1 MRQPLFTKQARLITE
16 PHSMKNT
23 PRIFF
28 IFLLFCLP
36 VLAQS
41 PSLAIGAEKPPFS
54 LDEVQKRHFLYFW
67 ELAHPT
73 NYQVPDRFPSDD
85 FSSIAATG
93 FGLSAY
99 LVGAER
105 GWITHAQAAER
116 VLKTLEFLKNL
127 PQGPDATSVAGY
139 RGWFYHFLQTQTA
152 LRYKTVELSSID
164 TGLLMAGILSCMTYF
179 DQNNPT
185 EEAIRKTSDFL
196 FRRVE
201 FDWFLNAQ
209 DRLSMGWFPER
220 DGFLVADWR
229 GYNEAMILNIMA
241 LGSPTH
247 PIPAKNW
254 EKWCEPY
261 FRAEFK
267 GQDHVNFGPLF
278 GHQYSH
284 CWIDFRGIQDPYM
297 KKAGFDYFEN
307 SRRAT
312 LAQRQYCIENPLNF
326 TGYGPNIWGLTAG
339 DGPDAEMLHEDKKI
353 FCPGYGARGVAIDY
367 QEDDGTIAPT
377 AAIAS
382 LPFAPEVCL
391 PTLEAMWNRWP
402 VGKYGFFDGYNETF
416 IQTERSPN
424 AQPGFPFW
432 VDKDYLGI
440 DQGPIVLMMENYR
453 SNFLWDLMKRNPYIV
468 QGLKRAGFSGGWLDK
483 VDTKKLLEGITFA
496 DGEKAQFNP
505 SIELDQNGFFQRA
518 IYTDKVGNKLPYQL
532 MTAEAANPQPAA
544 AKATAGQPSTVNR
557 LPSTVYR
564 PPSTVPLVV
573 FLHGSGERGT
583 HNNEQ
588 MRNGVHAFCEKWV
601 RDKHPHYLL
610 VPQCPPEERWGG
622 SSKDWQSLYTP
633 EPTVPGRMVLELIE
647 KMLLEHPDIDP
658 KRVYITGL
666 SMGGFG
672 TFDLLMRR
680 PDLFAAG
687 LPLSGGGD
695 PRYAEK
701 IKGIPLWVL
710 HGSLDDV
717 VFPRCS
723 RQIVEALKKMGSKV
737 KYTEHSTMY
746 HDIWTATYYNP
757 AVLEW
762 LFAQRRP

>member
-1 MRQPLFTKQARLITE
+1 MKKLPPLFLLALLACLAAPAQ
-16 PHSMKNT
+16 T
-23 PRIFF
+23 PP
-28 IFLLFCLP
+28 LP
-36 VLAQS
+36 
-41 PSLAIGAEKPPFS
+41 IGGEKPPFS
-54 LDEVQKRHFLYFW
+54 LHEVQKRHFLFFW
-67 ELAHPT
+67 ELAHKT
-73 NYQVPDRFPSDD
+73 NFQIPDRYPTDD

-99 LVGAER
+99 LVGVER
-105 GWITHAQAAER
+105 GWITRAQAAER
-116 VLKTLEFLKNL
+116 VQKTLEFLKNL
-127 PQGPDATSVAGY
+127 PQGPEATGVAGY
-139 RGWFYHFLQTQTA
+139 RGWFYHFLNTRTA

-179 DQNNPT
+179 DQNNPA
-185 EEAIRKTSDFL
+185 EAAIRKDSDYL

-201 FDWFLNAQ
+201 FDWFLNEQ
-209 DRLSMGWFPER
+209 NRLSMGWFPER
-220 DGFLVADWR
+220 DGFLAADWR

-247 PIPAKNW
+247 PISSKTW

-261 FRAEFK
+261 FRAEFQ

-312 LAQRQYCIENPLNF
+312 LAQRQYCIENPSKF
-326 TGYGPNIWGLTAG
+326 KGYGPNIWGLTAG
-339 DGPDAEMLHEDKKI
+339 DGPDAEMLHEGKKI

-377 AAIAS
+377 AAISS

-416 IQTERSPN
+416 TEISRSPKS
-424 AQPGFPFW
+424 QPGYPFW

-440 DQGPIVLMMENYR
+440 DQGPIVLMIENYR
-453 SNFLWDLMKRNPYIV
+453 SSFLWDLMKRNPYIV
-468 QGLKRAGFSGGWLDK
+468 MGLQRAGFTGGWLERIDQQK
-483 VDTKKLLEGITFA
+483 FMNGIVFQYNLETPVNT
-496 DGEKAQFNP
+496 Q
-505 SIELDQNGFFQRA
+505 IELDQNGFFRRD
-518 IYTDKVGNKLPYQL
+518 IYADKQGNKLPYQW
-532 MTAEAANPQPAA
+532 MTPWG
-544 AKATAGQPSTVNR
+544 KATNHQSPITNKPITNKPINQSPITNHQF
-557 LPSTVYR
+557 
-564 PPSTVPLVV
+564 PLVI

-583 HNNEQ
+583 QNHEQ
-588 MRNGVHAFCEKWV
+588 MRNGVHAFCEEWV
-601 RDKHPHYLL
+601 REKYPHYLL
-610 VPQCPPEERWGG
+610 VPQCPPDVRWGG
-622 SSKDWQSLYTP
+622 SSADWQTLFQA
-633 EPTVPGRMVLELIE
+633 EPTTPGRMVLELVE
-647 KMLLEHPDIDP
+647 KMLQEHPDIDP

-687 LPLSGGGD
+687 LPVCGGGD

-701 IKGIPLWVL
+701 VKDIPLWVF
-710 HGSLDDV
+710 HGGLDDV
-717 VFPRCS
+717 VLPRCS
-723 RQIVEALKKMGSKV
+723 RRIVEALEKINGKE
-737 KYTEHSTMY
+737 KYTEYSTMY
-746 HDIWTATYYNP
+746 HDIWNVTYYNP

-762 LFAQRRP
+762 LFAQRK

>member
-1 MRQPLFTKQARLITE
+1 MKKSPL
-16 PHSMKNT
+16 
-23 PRIFF
+23 
-28 IFLLFCLP
+28 IFLLVLLACRA
-36 VLAQS
+36 VLAQI
-41 PSLAIGAEKPPFS
+41 PTTPIGAEKPAFS
-54 LDEVQKRHFLYFW
+54 LDEAQKRHFLYFW

-73 NYQVPDRFPSDD
+73 NFQIPDRYPTDN

-105 GWITHAQAAER
+105 GWITRAQAAER

-127 PQGPDATSVAGY
+127 PQGPEASGVAGY
-139 RGWFYHFLQTQTA
+139 RGWFYHFLNTQTA

-164 TGLLMAGILSCMTYF
+164 TGLLMAGVLSCMSYF
-179 DQNNPT
+179 DQDIQT
-185 EEAIRKTSDFL
+185 EADIRKTADYL

-201 FDWFLNAQ
+201 FDWFMNEQ
-209 DRLSMGWFPER
+209 NRLSMGWFPER
-220 DGFLVADWR
+220 DGFLAADWR

-247 PIPAKNW
+247 PVPSKTW

-261 FRAEFK
+261 FRAAFK

-297 KKAGFDYFEN
+297 KEAGFDYFEN
-307 SRRAT
+307 SRRAA
-312 LAQRQYCIENPLNF
+312 LSQREYAIENPLKF
-326 TGYGPNIWGLTAG
+326 KGYGPNIWGLTAG
-339 DGPDAEMLHEDKKI
+339 DGPDAEMTHEGKKI

-382 LPFAPEVCL
+382 MPFAPEVCL

-416 IQTERSPN
+416 TEINQSPK
-424 AQPGFPFW
+424 AQPGLPFW

-440 DQGPIVLMMENYR
+440 DQGPIVLMIENYR
-453 SNFLWDLMKRNPYIV
+453 SNFLWDLMKRNPYMV
-468 QGLKRAGFSGGWLDK
+468 QGLKRAGFTGGWLDTVGSRPLAADIK
-483 VDTKKLLEGITFA
+483 HWA
-496 DGEKAQFNP
+496 DGEKAEINH
-505 SIELDQNGFFQRA
+505 SIPLDQQGFFQRA
-518 IYTDKVGNKLPYQL
+518 IYRDKTGNKLPYQL
-532 MTAEAANPQPAA
+532 MLPWQKATNLPAV
-544 AKATAGQPSTVNR
+544 AKAKAG
-557 LPSTVYR
+557 
-564 PPSTVPLVV
+564 PPITNKPITNHQFPLVI

-583 HNNEQ
+583 QNHEQ

-601 RDKHPHYLL
+601 REQHPHYLL
-610 VPQCPPEERWGG
+610 VPQCPPDQRWGG
-622 SSKDWQSLYTP
+622 SSKDWQTLYQP
-633 EPTVPGRMVLELIE
+633 EPTIPGRMVLELIE
-647 KMLLEHPDIDP
+647 NMLQEHPDIDP
-658 KRVYITGL
+658 NRVFITGL

-672 TFDLLMRR
+672 TFDLMMRR
-680 PDLFAAG
+680 PELFAAG

-701 IKGIPLWVL
+701 IKNIPLWVF
-710 HGSLDDV
+710 HGGLDDV
-717 VFPRCS
+717 AFPRCS
-723 RQIVEALKKMGSKV
+723 RQIVQALEKVGGKV
-737 KYTEHSTMY
+737 KYTEYSTMY
-746 HDIWTATYYNP
+746 HDIWNVTYYNP

-762 LFAQRRP
+762 LFEQRK

>member
-1 MRQPLFTKQARLITE
+1 MKKSPL
-16 PHSMKNT
+16 
-23 PRIFF
+23 
-28 IFLLFCLP
+28 IFLLFLLTCQAVP
-36 VLAQS
+36 AQM
-41 PSLAIGAEKPPFS
+41 PPASISGGNPTFS

-67 ELAHPT
+67 ELAHP
-73 NYQVPDRFPSDD
+73 NNFQVPDRYPTDN

-93 FGLSAY
+93 FGLSTY
-99 LVGAER
+99 LVGVER
-105 GWITHAQAAER
+105 GWITRTEAADR
-116 VLKTLEFLKNL
+116 VLKTLLFLKNL
-127 PQGPDATSVAGY
+127 PQGPDATGVAGY
-139 RGWFYHFLQTQTA
+139 RGWFYHFLNTQNA

-164 TGLLMAGILSCMTYF
+164 TGLLMAGVLSCMTYF
-179 DQNNPT
+179 DQDNQT
-185 EEAIRKTSDFL
+185 DEDIRKAADYL

-201 FDWFLNAQ
+201 FDWFLNEQ
-209 DRLSMGWFPER
+209 SRLSMGWFPER
-220 DGFLVADWR
+220 DGFLAADWR

-247 PIPAKNW
+247 PVPSRLW

-261 FRAEFK
+261 FRAEFE

-312 LAQRQYCIENPLNF
+312 LAQREYGIKNPQKYK
-326 TGYGPNIWGLTAG
+326 GYGPNIWGLTAG
-339 DGPDAEMLHEDKKI
+339 DGPDAEMTHEGKKI

-416 IQTERSPN
+416 TEINRSPK
-424 AQPGFPFW
+424 AQPGYQFW

-440 DQGPIVLMMENYR
+440 DQGPIVLMIENYR

-468 QGLKRAGFSGGWLDK
+468 QGLKRAGFSGGWLEKTDL
-483 VDTKKLLEGITFA
+483 KKLTQGIAFA
-496 DGEKAQFNP
+496 DGEKAGFNP
-505 SIELDQNGFFQRA
+505 TIPLDQQGFFQRA
-518 IYTDKVGNKLPYQL
+518 IYRDKTGNKLPYQL
-532 MTAEAANPQPAA
+532 MLPWLKAANHQSPITNKPITNHQF
-544 AKATAGQPSTVNR
+544 
-557 LPSTVYR
+557 
-564 PPSTVPLVV
+564 PLVI

-583 HNNEQ
+583 QNHQQ
-588 MRNGVHAFCEKWV
+588 MRYGVHAFCEKWM
-601 RDKHPHYLL
+601 REQHPHYLL
-610 VPQCPPEERWGG
+610 VPQCPPDLRWGG
-622 SSKDWQSLYTP
+622 SSKDWQTLYQKD
-633 EPTVPGRMVLELIE
+633 PTEPGRMVLELVE
-647 KMLLEHPDIDP
+647 KMLQEHTDIDP

-680 PDLFAAG
+680 PELFAAG

-695 PRYAEK
+695 PRHAEK
-701 IKGIPLWVL
+701 IKNIPLWVL
-710 HGSLDDV
+710 HGGLDDV
-717 VFPRCS
+717 VLPRCS
-723 RQIVEALKKMGSKV
+723 RQIVQALEKVGGKV
-737 KYTEHSTMY
+737 KYTEYSTMY
-746 HDIWTATYYNP
+746 HDIWNVTYYNQ

-762 LFAQRRP
+762 LFAQRK

>member
-1 MRQPLFTKQARLITE
+1 MKKSPLI
-16 PHSMKNT
+16 
-23 PRIFF
+23 
-28 IFLLFCLP
+28 LLL
-36 VLAQS
+36 VLLACYAVSAQK
-41 PSLAIGAEKPPFS
+41 PSVHVGAEKPPFS
-54 LDEVQKRHFLYFW
+54 LDEVQKRHFLFFW
-67 ELAHPT
+67 ELAHKT
-73 NYQVPDRFPSDD
+73 NFQVPDRYPTEE

-105 GWITHAQAAER
+105 GWITRAQAAER
-116 VLKTLEFLKNL
+116 VLKTLQFLKNL
-127 PQGPDATSVAGY
+127 PQGPEASGVAGY
-139 RGWFYHFLQTQTA
+139 RGWFYHFLDTQTA

-164 TGLLMAGILSCMTYF
+164 TGLLMAGVLSCMTYF
-179 DQNNPT
+179 DQDIPT
-185 EEAIRKTSDFL
+185 EADIRKTADYL

-201 FDWFLNAQ
+201 FDWFLNEQ
-209 DRLSMGWFPER
+209 SRLSMGWFPER
-220 DGFLVADWR
+220 DGFLAADWR

-247 PIPAKNW
+247 PIPTKTW

-261 FRAEFK
+261 FRAEFQ

-312 LAQRQYCIENPLNF
+312 LAQRQYCIENPGHF
-326 TGYGPNIWGLTAG
+326 KGYGPTIWGLTAG
-339 DGPDAEMLHEDKKI
+339 DGPDTDMLHEGKKI

-367 QEDDGTIAPT
+367 QDDDGTIAPT
-377 AAIAS
+377 AAISS

-402 VGKYGFFDGYNETF
+402 VGQYGFFDGYNETF
-416 IQTERSPN
+416 TEINRSPK
-424 AQPGFPFW
+424 AQPGLPFW

-453 SNFLWDLMKRNPYIV
+453 SNFLWELMKRNPYIV
-468 QGLKRAGFSGGWLDK
+468 QGLKRAGFTGGWLEKTDLQQLAK
-483 VDTKKLLEGITFA
+483 GITFA
-496 DGEKAQFNP
+496 EGEKANFNP
-505 SIELDQNGFFQRA
+505 TIPLDPPGFFQRA
-518 IYTDKVGNKLPYQL
+518 IYKDNTGNTLPYQL
-532 MTAEAANPQPAA
+532 MTPWQAASNVQSPASNVQNP
-544 AKATAGQPSTVNR
+544 KSNF
-557 LPSTVYR
+557 
-564 PPSTVPLVV
+564 PLVI

-583 HNNEQ
+583 QNHEQ
-588 MRNGVHAFCEKWV
+588 MRNGVHAFCEEWV
-601 RDKHPHYLL
+601 REKYPHYLL
-610 VPQCPPEERWGG
+610 VPQCPPDMRWGG
-622 SSKDWQSLYTP
+622 SSKDWQTLYQ
-633 EPTVPGRMVLELIE
+633 EAPTVPGRQVLELVE
-647 KMLLEHPDIDP
+647 KMLKNHPDIDP

-687 LPLSGGGD
+687 LPICGGGD
-695 PRYAEK
+695 PRYADT
-701 IKGIPLWVL
+701 IKNIPLWVF
-710 HGSLDDV
+710 HGGLDDV
-717 VFPRCS
+717 AFPRCS
-723 RQIVEALKKMGSKV
+723 RQIVEALEKIGGKV
-737 KYTEHSTMY
+737 KYTEYSTMY
-746 HDIWTATYYNP
+746 HDIWNVTYYNP

-762 LFAQRRP
+762 LFAQRK

>member
-1 MRQPLFTKQARLITE
+1 MKKAHLIY
-16 PHSMKNT
+16 
-23 PRIFF
+23 
-28 IFLLFCLP
+28 LL
-36 VLAQS
+36 VLLACPSIPAQIS
-41 PSLAIGAEKPPFS
+41 PAPIGAEKPPFS
-54 LDEVQKRHFLYFW
+54 LDEIQKRHFLFFW
-67 ELAHPT
+67 ELAHKT
-73 NYQVPDRFPSDD
+73 NFQVPDRYPTDD

-99 LVGAER
+99 LVGVER
-105 GWITHAQAAER
+105 GWITREQAIER

-127 PQGPDATSVAGY
+127 PQGPEASGVSGY
-139 RGWFYHFLQTQTA
+139 RGWFYHFLNTQDA
-152 LRYKTVELSSID
+152 RRFKTVELSSID

-179 DQNNPT
+179 DRNNPN
-185 EEAIRKTSDFL
+185 EENIRKTADFL

-201 FDWFLNAQ
+201 FDWFLNEQ
-209 DRLSMGWFPER
+209 NRMSMGWFPER

-247 PIPAKNW
+247 PVSPKTW

-261 FRAEFK
+261 YRAEFQ

-312 LAQRQYCIENPLNF
+312 LAQRQYCIQNPGKF
-326 TGYGPNIWGLTAG
+326 KGYGPNIWGLTAG
-339 DGPDAEMLHEDKKI
+339 DGPDTDMFHEGKKI

-367 QEDDGTIAPT
+367 LDDDGTIAPT
-377 AAIAS
+377 AAISS

-416 IQTERSPN
+416 TEISRSPK
-424 AQPGFPFW
+424 AQPGYPFW

-453 SNFLWDLMKRNPYIV
+453 SSFLWDLMKRNPYIV
-468 QGLKRAGFSGGWLDK
+468 MGLQRAGFTGGWLEK
-483 VDTKKLLEGITFA
+483 VDQQKLMKGIAFQYNLETPT
-496 DGEKAQFNP
+496 NP
-505 SIELDQNGFFQRA
+505 QIELDQNGFFRRDL
-518 IYTDKVGNKLPYQL
+518 YTDKQGNQLPYQW
-532 MTAEAANPQPAA
+532 MTPWQKNTPQKGKLPEKTIKLPETNSSAAQ
-544 AKATAGQPSTVNR
+544 
-557 LPSTVYR
+557 Y
-564 PPSTVPLVV
+564 PLII

-583 HNNEQ
+583 QNHEQ
-588 MRNGVHAFCEKWV
+588 MRNGVHAFCEEWV
-601 RDKHPHYLL
+601 REKYPHYLL
-610 VPQCPPEERWGG
+610 VPQCPPDQRWGG
-622 SSKDWQSLYTP
+622 TSKDWQSLFQE
-633 EPTVPGRMVLELIE
+633 EPTIPGRMVLELVE
-647 KMLLEHPDIDP
+647 KMIQEHPDIDP

-687 LPLSGGGD
+687 LPVCGGGD
-695 PRYAEK
+695 PRYADK
-701 IKGIPLWVL
+701 IKDIPLWVL
-710 HGSLDDV
+710 HGGLDDV
-717 VFPRCS
+717 VLPRCS
-723 RQIVEALKKMGSKV
+723 RRIVEALEKVGGKV
-737 KYTEHSTMY
+737 KYTEYSTMY
-746 HDIWTATYYNP
+746 HDVWNVVYYNP

-762 LFAQRRP
+762 LFAQRK

>member
-1 MRQPLFTKQARLITE
+1 MKKFPL
-16 PHSMKNT
+16 
-23 PRIFF
+23 
-28 IFLLFCLP
+28 IFLL
-36 VLAQS
+36 VLLACRTAPAQMPTVS
-41 PSLAIGAEKPPFS
+41 VGGEKPPFS
-54 LDEVQKRHFLYFW
+54 LDEVQKRHFLFFW
-67 ELAHPT
+67 ELAHQTNFQIPDRYPT
-73 NYQVPDRFPSDD
+73 NN

-99 LVGAER
+99 LVGVER
-105 GWITHAQAAER
+105 GWITRAQAAER
-116 VLKTLEFLKNL
+116 VQKTLEFLKKL
-127 PQGPDATSVAGY
+127 PQGPEAAGVAGY
-139 RGWFYHFLQTQTA
+139 RGWFYHFLNTQTA

-185 EEAIRKTSDFL
+185 EAAIRKDSDDL

-201 FDWFLNAQ
+201 FDWFLNEQ
-209 DRLSMGWFPER
+209 NRLSMGWFPER
-220 DGFLVADWR
+220 DGFLAADWR

-247 PIPAKNW
+247 PIAEKTW

-297 KKAGFDYFEN
+297 KQAGFDYFEN

-312 LAQRQYCIENPLNF
+312 LAQRQYCLENPGKF
-326 TGYGPNIWGLTAG
+326 KGYGPNIWGLTAG
-339 DGPDAEMLHEDKKI
+339 DGPDAEMLHEGKKI
-353 FCPGYGARGVAIDY
+353 FCPGYSARGVAIDY

-377 AAIAS
+377 AAISS

-416 IQTERSPN
+416 TEINRSPK
-424 AQPGFPFW
+424 AQPGYPFW
-432 VDKDYLGI
+432 VDQDYLGI
-440 DQGPIVLMMENYR
+440 DQGPIVLMIENYR
-453 SNFLWDLMKRNPYIV
+453 SSFLWDLMKRNPYIV
-468 QGLKRAGFSGGWLDK
+468 QGLQRAGFKGGWLDK
-483 VDTKKLLEGITFA
+483 TETQKLLQGIAFA
-496 DGEKAQFNP
+496 DGEKAIINP
-505 SIELDQNGFFQRA
+505 AIPLDQNGFFQRA
-518 IYTDKVGNKLPYQL
+518 IYRDKTGNTLPYQL
-532 MTAEAANPQPAA
+532 MTPWKEGANVQ
-544 AKATAGQPSTVNR
+544 GST
-557 LPSTVYR
+557 SK
-564 PPSTVPLVV
+564 VPLVI

-583 HNNEQ
+583 KNNEQ

-601 RDKHPHYLL
+601 REQHPHYLL
-610 VPQCPPEERWGG
+610 VPQCPPNIRWGG
-622 SSKDWQSLYTP
+622 SSADWQTLYQP
-633 EPTVPGRMVLELIE
+633 EPTIPGRMVLELVE
-647 KMLLEHPDIDP
+647 KMLQEHPDIDP

-687 LPLSGGGD
+687 LPVCGGGD
-695 PRYAEK
+695 PSYAEK
-701 IKGIPLWVL
+701 IKNIPLWVF
-710 HGSLDDV
+710 HGGLDDV
-717 VFPRCS
+717 ALPRCS
-723 RQIVEALKKMGSKV
+723 RRIVAALEKIDGKV
-737 KYTEHSTMY
+737 KYTEYSTMY
-746 HDIWTATYYNP
+746 HDIWNVTYYNP

-762 LFAQRRP
+762 LFAQRK

>member
-1 MRQPLFTKQARLITE
+1 MKRSLLLSVVLAAILVNARL
-16 PHSMKNT
+16 SAQA
-23 PRIFF
+23 
-28 IFLLFCLP
+28 P
-36 VLAQS
+36 VAT
-41 PSLAIGAEKPPFS
+41 IGAEKPPFS

-67 ELAHPT
+67 ELAHPG
-73 NYQVPDRFPSDD
+73 NYQIPDRYPKDD

-105 GWITHAQAAER
+105 GWITRAEAAER
-116 VLKTLEFLKNL
+116 VLKTLKILQNL
-127 PQGPDATSVAGY
+127 PQGPAASGVAGY
-139 RGWFYHFLQTQTA
+139 RGWFYHFLNTQDA
-152 LRYKTVELSSID
+152 LRFKTVELSSID
-164 TGLLMAGILSCMTYF
+164 TGLLMAGVLSCMTYF

-185 EEAIRKTSDFL
+185 ETAIRNTADFL
-196 FRRVE
+196 YRRVE
-201 FDWFLNAQ
+201 FDWFLNEQ
-209 DRLSMGWFPER
+209 NRLSMGWFPER
-220 DGFLVADWR
+220 DGFLAADWR
-229 GYNEAMILNIMA
+229 GYNEAMVLLVMA

-247 PIPAKNW
+247 PVPSAMW
-254 EKWCEPY
+254 DKWCEPY
-261 FRAEFK
+261 FRAEFQ

-297 KKAGFDYFEN
+297 KATGFDYFEN

-312 LAQRQYCIENPLNF
+312 LAQRRYCIENPLGF
-326 TGYGPNIWGLTAG
+326 KGYGPEIWGLTAG
-339 DGPDAEMLHEDKKI
+339 DGPDAEMMHGGKKI

-377 AAIAS
+377 AAISS

-402 VGKYGFFDGYNETF
+402 VGKFGFFDGYNETF
-416 IQTERSPN
+416 TELDKSPK
-424 AQPGFPFW
+424 AQPGFPYW

-468 QGLKRAGFSGGWLDK
+468 RGLKRAGFTGGWLDK
-483 VDTKKLLEGITFA
+483 VNETALMHGIAFA
-496 DGEKAQFNP
+496 DGEKAVVNTAIP
-505 SIELDQNGFFQRA
+505 LDQNGFFQRK
-518 IYTDKVGNKLPYQL
+518 IYTDKAGNKLAYQC
-532 MTAEAANPQPAA
+532 MTPDKKAQP
-544 AKATAGQPSTVNR
+544 R
-557 LPSTVYR
+557 ERY
-564 PPSTVPLVV
+564 PLVV

-583 HNNEQ
+583 HNHEH

-601 RDKHPHYLL
+601 REKHPHYLL
-610 VPQCPPEERWGG
+610 APQCPPDQRWGG
-622 SSKDWQSLYTP
+622 GSKDGFSFVKTQ
-633 EPTVPGRMVLELIE
+633 PTLPGKMVLELIE

-687 LPLSGGGD
+687 LPVCGGGD
-695 PRYAEK
+695 TEFADN
-701 IKGIPLWVL
+701 ILSIPLWVF
-710 HGSLDDV
+710 HGALDDV
-717 VFPRCS
+717 VYPHYS
-723 RQIVEALKKMGSKV
+723 RNIVHALEKKGGKV
-737 KYTEHSTMY
+737 KYTEYSTMY
-746 HDIWTATYYNP
+746 HDIWYITYYNP
-757 AVLEW
+757 EVLEW
-762 LFAQRRP
+762 LFAQKK